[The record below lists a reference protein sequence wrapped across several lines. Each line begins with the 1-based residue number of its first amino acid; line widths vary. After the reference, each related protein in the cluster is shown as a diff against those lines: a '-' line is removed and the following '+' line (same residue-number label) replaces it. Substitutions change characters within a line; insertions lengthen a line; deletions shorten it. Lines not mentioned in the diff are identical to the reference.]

1 MGYMFFDKNSIQKAS
16 NDHSLSY
23 PGSYGTLVAP
33 PILYFDQT
41 RRFSDGTL
49 TTFTMEID
57 VTKTINITGLE
68 FRSRDSMV
76 LVIVI
81 SNSPVWN
88 DIVNCQLLGGI
99 ISTS

>member
-1 MGYMFFDKNSIQKAS
+1 M
-16 NDHSLSY
+16 SY
-23 PGSYGTLVAP
+23 PGNYGTITAP
-33 PILYFDQT
+33 SVLYFDQT
-41 RRFSDGTL
+41 RRFSDGTV

-57 VTKTINITGLE
+57 VTNTVNITGLE

-76 LVIVI
+76 LLVQV
-81 SNSPVWN
+81 SDSLVWN